1 MASSTLE
8 YASTDA
14 APIRRSAAALLW
26 RRLSKNVMSL
36 VAFGVIAAVALA
48 SVAAPVIMPYD
59 PDAPDAEHA
68 LETPSRR
75 HWLGT
80 DLYGRDQ
87 LTRIVYAGRVDLLV
101 ALAATAIALSLG
113 AVLGAVSGYRSGWLD
128 QLLMRVIDTIQA
140 FPSFILAMG
149 IAAALGNSVT
159 NIVIAIAITHVPIYG
174 RLIRGEMLRIRE
186 TEYAEAARTVGN
198 RRRRII
204 FYHLLPNCFPPVEVD
219 PSAHHPRGR
228 AEQAQVGER
237 GHRLA
242 GARLAD
248 EPDHLAAPDLQA
260 RPVHRLH
267 HALVGVE
274 VHREVPDREQIGHT
288 PFIRGSSTSRSASP
302 SRLNESTVAMIAR
315 PGKTKIHHSPETM

>member
-14 APIRRSAAALLW
+14 APVRRSAAALLW
-26 RRLSKNVMSL
+26 RRLSRTAMSL
-36 VAFGVIAAVALA
+36 VAVGVIAAVALA
-48 SVAAPVIMPYD
+48 AVAAPVIMPYD

-68 LETPSRR
+68 LEAPSHR

-113 AVLGAVSGYRSGWLD
+113 IVLGAVSGYRGGSLD

-186 TEYAEAARTVGN
+186 MEYAEAARTVGN
-198 RRRRII
+198 RQRRII
-204 FYHLLPNCFPPVEVD
+204 FHHLLPNCFPPVIVQATLAMGFAILTVAALSYIGLGIRPPTSEWG
-219 PSAHHPRGR
+219 AMT
-228 AEQAQVGER
+228 AEGAGYIVSGEWWIFLFP
-237 GHRLA
+237 GVAIMATVLSFN
-242 GARLAD
+242 
-248 EPDHLAAPDLQA
+248 
-260 RPVHRLH
+260 
-267 HALVGVE
+267 LVGDALRDVLDPRMKG
-274 VHREVPDREQIGHT
+274 V
-288 PFIRGSSTSRSASP
+288 
-302 SRLNESTVAMIAR
+302 
-315 PGKTKIHHSPETM
+315 

>member
-14 APIRRSAAALLW
+14 APVRRSAAALLW

-59 PDAPDAEHA
+59 PDAPDADHA
-68 LETPSRR
+68 LEAPSRR

-87 LTRIVYAGRVDLLV
+87 LARIVYAGRVDLLV

-113 AVLGAVSGYRSGWLD
+113 AVLGAVSGYRGGWLD

-174 RLIRGEMLRIRE
+174 RLIRAEMLRIRE
-186 TEYAEAARTVGN
+186 MEYAEAARTVGN
-198 RRRRII
+198 RQRRII
-204 FYHLLPNCFPPVEVD
+204 FHHLLPNCFPPVIVQATLAMGFAILTVAALSYIGLGIRPPTSEWG
-219 PSAHHPRGR
+219 AMT
-228 AEQAQVGER
+228 AEGAGYIVSGEWWIFLFP
-237 GHRLA
+237 GVAIMATVLSFN
-242 GARLAD
+242 
-248 EPDHLAAPDLQA
+248 
-260 RPVHRLH
+260 
-267 HALVGVE
+267 LVGDALRDVLDPRMKG
-274 VHREVPDREQIGHT
+274 V
-288 PFIRGSSTSRSASP
+288 
-302 SRLNESTVAMIAR
+302 
-315 PGKTKIHHSPETM
+315 